1 MNTKFKFLT
10 AALVVLATLLFVAPA
25 DAQLGKPAVLF
36 STASGT
42 VTEGVT
48 NAKIAYNITATP
60 NKVIDCTAGKDL
72 FLQFRF
78 QYTTT
83 SIPATNT
90 TFQFSVAA
98 EPNAVGATNRHAIAS
113 WGVAVAGSTTDTGF
127 VTWTTNIS
135 VLGRPYV
142 YLDSVLPLA
151 PITNLTVKY
160 LVK

>member
-1 MNTKFKFLT
+1 MKTIIKYAV
-10 AALVVLATLLFVAPA
+10 AAMAFVALA
-25 DAQLGKPAVLF
+25 FSASAQLGNPSTLF

-42 VTEGVT
+42 VNDGVT

-60 NKVIDCTAGKDL
+60 NRPIDCTKGKDL
-72 FLQFRF
+72 FLQVRF

-90 TFQFSVAA
+90 TFTFSTAS
-98 EPNAVGATNRHAIAS
+98 EQNAIGATNRMTGPS
-113 WGVAVAGSTTDTGF
+113 WSWAVAGSTTDTGF
-127 VTWTTNIS
+127 VTATTNIT

-142 YLDSVLPLA
+142 YLDTVLPLA